1 MNRLL
6 TSDLWKEAAKIAR
19 KAKTRIAAIA
29 YVTTDTVKFGEGDVL
44 VTDASRQA
52 ITSGETSAKV
62 LLAAFNRGAEV
73 FSRTNLH
80 AKVLILDDTAI
91 IGSANLSQSSAE
103 VLEECAVLTNDR
115 KLVGQAKVF
124 VQQLREQGQR
134 LTAKSLEMLA
144 ALPVV
149 RRSGKRHGIRRTA
162 ALGNRC
168 WMVGITPLDEEKLS
182 QGEQA
187 TRHQA
192 ELKAKKIIP
201 GKVDHLD
208 WVRLKGTS
216 KMRLEA
222 KPGDR
227 VIMVSGSHA
236 QANRL
241 EIDAAATILSRAD
254 DGEVLF
260 FYFDESEYRNRARL
274 GKTEFVKLLREV
286 GSDVAPTPRMVREIS
301 SDVFDA
307 LERHWP
313 KS

>member
-6 TSDLWKEAAKIAR
+6 TSDLWQEAAKLAR

-73 FSRTNLH
+73 FSCTNLH

-103 VLEECAVLTNDR
+103 VLEECAVLTKDR
-115 KLVGQAKVF
+115 KLVGQSKVF
-124 VQQLREQGQR
+124 VQQLREQSQR
-134 LTAKSLEMLA
+134 LTVKALEMLV
-144 ALPVV
+144 ALPVA

-162 ALGNRC
+162 VLGNRC
-168 WMVGITPLDEEKLS
+168 WMVGITPLGEEKLS
-182 QGEQA
+182 QGEQV
-187 TRHQA
+187 TRHVA
-192 ELKAKKIIP
+192 ERKAKKIIP
-201 GKVDHLD
+201 GNWDHLD
-208 WVRLKGTS
+208 WVRMKGTS

-227 VIMVSGSHA
+227 VIMVWGGHA
-236 QANRL
+236 QANHL
-241 EIDAAATILSRAD
+241 FVDAAVTILSRAD
-254 DGEVLF
+254 DGEALF
-260 FYFDESEYRNRARL
+260 YYFDESEYRNRARI

-286 GSDVAPTPRMVREIS
+286 GSDVAPNPRMVREIA